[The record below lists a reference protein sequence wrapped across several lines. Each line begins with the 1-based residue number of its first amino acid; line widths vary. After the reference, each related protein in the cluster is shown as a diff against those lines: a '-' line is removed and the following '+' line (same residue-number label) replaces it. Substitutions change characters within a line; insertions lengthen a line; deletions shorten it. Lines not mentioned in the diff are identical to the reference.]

1 MHWFTLALKRSFEIS
16 GRSRRREYWAF
27 QLVWVISLMLVSFT
41 LASGSKALLGLLVIA
56 GLIPAITVTIRR
68 LHDINRSGWWILVSF
83 VPIVGGLVLLVFTL
97 LPGTQGMNDFGDEP
111 DQA

>member
-41 LASGSKALLGLLVIA
+41 LASGSKVLLGLLVIA

-68 LHDINRSGWWILVSF
+68 LHDINRTGWWILAIF
-83 VPIVGGLVLLVFTL
+83 IPAIGTLLLLLFAL
-97 LPGTQGMNDFGDEP
+97 LPGTQGMNDYGDEP
-111 DQA
+111 DES

>member
-41 LASGSKALLGLLVIA
+41 LASGSKVLLGLLVIA

-68 LHDINRSGWWILVSF
+68 LHDINRSGWWNLVSF
-83 VPIVGGLVLLVFTL
+83 LPVIGGLVLLIMAL
-97 LPGTQGMNDFGDEP
+97 IPGSPGMNDYGDEP
-111 DQA
+111 DEG